1 MPTTKN
7 TNAWKLFCN
16 EFNTTGDNPEI
27 KLHPTPQD
35 HRTTKAIIRHYYHL
49 RSPWAMRANGK
60 CVHTIGGEVIP
71 FVGHH
76 KFQGKIN
83 HKWRCNCWKCFK
95 LVTNLKPFFV
105 CNAPHTVFCRISNK
119 KKWCNLISWI
129 YTEKSLP
136 RLCKI
141 VTLYPFIYKSEFLVW
156 NFFF

>member
-105 CNAPHTVFCRISNK
+105 CNAPHTKYQTK
-119 KKWCNLISWI
+119 KMIQSYQLNLYRKKPAQTMQNS
-129 YTEKSLP
+129 Y
-136 RLCKI
+136 
-141 VTLYPFIYKSEFLVW
+141 FIPLHL
-156 NFFF
+156 